1 MGSWCLS
8 VYRKQPRLLS
18 IILDCLWFPWYPIC
32 QHLSQCKPT
41 HATASLS
48 WLQGIASWEFIS
60 SLIEILIRI
69 IFIDFRKFLLCY
81 VFTPPLKVL
90 IPVVSPRI
98 IFILFFFFS
107 PTWFLWLLS
116 LSAPSS
122 RIHSIPFSLTMEIHV
137 YPLDHEVHLISF
149 GMWTIAW
156 LSFTWWLIS
165 NYKWI
170 HIIICFSWSM

>member
-107 PTWFLWLLS
+107 N
-116 LSAPSS
+116 
-122 RIHSIPFSLTMEIHV
+122 
-137 YPLDHEVHLISF
+137 LISLAPV
-149 GMWTIAW
+149 TICSQFPHTFYSIFPYHGNPCVPSRPW
-156 LSFTWWLIS
+156 SSFNLFWYVDYSL
-165 NYKWI
+165 
-170 HIIICFSWSM
+170 IIIYLMTNIQL